1 MKKIVFRRSALTTVA
16 IAAIFGAN
24 TAWAELDSVQLEV
37 INGNHGDPWTINILQ
52 PFFEKTLP
60 EASGG
65 KITAHSVP
73 YTELGMSGFEMMDL
87 LRLGTNDITWG
98 VPGYLSGEAPI
109 AEGLELPGITGD
121 YNLMFQA
128 QDAYRE
134 IFDEALRENFN
145 AKLIFFSQQPAL
157 QAYCRLSPQEIENFS
172 LDTMKGKKSRIHS
185 TSFADFVEAY
195 GGVPV
200 TIPFVDVIPGLER
213 GVIDCALTAPTAAY
227 AAKIGQVANTVV
239 EIRSGYTT
247 HFFAMN
253 LDTWN
258 GLNAETQE
266 FLTEQFAKVEQEAR
280 DYTPHMQ
287 EIAAQCLGE
296 GPCELGEPAGMA
308 YVKMTPEDEQ
318 ALRQRVEETVL
329 PRWASRCG
337 PTCADEWN
345 SALSGIL
352 GMTIKSQ

>member
-1 MKKIVFRRSALTTVA
+1 MKISVFRRSALTT
-16 IAAIFGAN
+16 IAMTAMLAATAAN
-24 TAWAELDSVQLEV
+24 AELDSLQLEV
-37 INGNHGDPWTINILQ
+37 INGNHADPWTVEILQ
-52 PFFEKTLP
+52 PFFQKTLP

-73 YTELGMSGFEMMDL
+73 YTELGLSGFEMMDL
-87 LRLGTNDITWG
+87 LKLGTNDISWG
-98 VPGYLSGEAPI
+98 LPGYLSGEVPI

-134 IFDEALRENFN
+134 IFDKALHDHFN
-145 AKLIFFSQQPAL
+145 AKLMFFSQQPAL

-172 LDTMKGKKSRIHS
+172 LATMRGKKARIHS
-185 TSFADFVEAY
+185 TAFADFVESF
-195 GGVPV
+195 GGTPV
-200 TIPFVDVIPGLER
+200 TIPFVDVIPALER
-213 GVIDCALTAPTAAY
+213 GVIDCALTSPTAAY
-227 AAKIGQVANTVV
+227 SVKIGQVANTVV

-247 HFFAMN
+247 HFFAIN
-253 LDTWN
+253 LNTWN

-280 DYTPHMQ
+280 DFTPHIQ
-287 EIAAQCLGE
+287 EIAAGCLAE
-296 GPCELGEPAGMA
+296 GPCELGEPAHMA
-308 YVKMTPEDEQ
+308 YVSLTPEDEA

-337 PTCADEWN
+337 AGCAEQWN
-345 SALSGIL
+345 DALSGIL
-352 GMTIKSQ
+352 GMTIKAQ